1 MNHLFFLFFSGMNSI
16 SNTKNPQRSNFSSSR
31 NDHQRNRGYHQA
43 ISRAVQRKMPGALR
57 LLDCGCGA
65 GLPGRICWGD
75 CTARTFFLSNGL
87 MTILGEPY
95 IYIIYAYG
103 FDICI
108 LYKIWGYITK
118 DHRFSLGLLTS
129 KKIWIWKRWM
139 KFKPWGNFASNASR
153 LIHNSKVSFQKTGHQ
168 HLGINKSS
176 NFWRNTLW

>member
-95 IYIIYAYG
+95 IYILYMHMVLISVYYTRYG
-103 FDICI
+103 DISPRI
-108 LYKIWGYITK
+108 IGFLWG
-118 DHRFSLGLLTS
+118 F
-129 KKIWIWKRWM
+129 
-139 KFKPWGNFASNASR
+139 
-153 LIHNSKVSFQKTGHQ
+153 
-168 HLGINKSS
+168 
-176 NFWRNTLW
+176 